1 VTFPEAKPKEVN
13 EKNTRKERPLI
24 VDRPGRSRGR
34 LRRNKR
40 GRMKLASK
48 QRDERNN
55 QILGGDTTEFQ
66 SRGRDQDQSSPR
78 ALKGAHEAFKI
89 HSTQTGPPIPSL

>member
-1 VTFPEAKPKEVN
+1 
-13 EKNTRKERPLI
+13 
-24 VDRPGRSRGR
+24 
-34 LRRNKR
+34 
-40 GRMKLASK
+40 MKLASK

-89 HSTQTGPPIPSL
+89 HSTQTDSIIVDFELHACIIVVEFEELFFLSSSF